1 VFLSFAF
8 PRGLKPR
15 PFKATEAAAQADAAT
30 QTETITYLSG
40 RNLLEALMETLL
52 QNLRYALRQLIKSP
66 VFTLTAVLTLAL
78 GIGANTAIFTV
89 VYGTLLAPMPY
100 PQPDQLVMVWS
111 KIQGDRNGIAA
122 GDFTD
127 WQNQNTV
134 FSSLCAFTGGSFNLA
149 TKDQPEYVEGQ
160 FTSPGMYKMEG
171 VKFLFGRDFLPEEGT
186 LGREHEVIL
195 MNKLW
200 MRLGSDPNI
209 VGKTIRIDGTPYT
222 VVGVLG
228 TGVTDRLNQ
237 DLVVPLAFKPEQL
250 NHDFHWL
257 LAMARLKP
265 GVTIQQAQAN
275 MDAVTANIAKAYP
288 KSDKGW
294 GAIVEP
300 LKNDFMSK
308 ERIQTLWIL
317 LGAVGFVLLI
327 ACVNVANLLLAKGT
341 TRQKEVALRAA
352 LGASRRNIFAQFL
365 TENLLLAL
373 TGGVLGIGVGVAG
386 LRALVAVMPQNTL
399 PSEADLSLN
408 LPVLLFSLA
417 ASTLAGLLFGCAPA
431 WYATR
436 VDPAEAL
443 KEGGRSGTGAG
454 RHRLRRVLVIGE
466 FALALTLLTGAG
478 LAIHSFWNL
487 TRVDLG
493 VNTTHILAFF
503 LPVPDARPK
512 DPERITAYYQQML
525 ASIKA
530 VPGVLDSSASVGLP
544 LEGPGFGMPFTIA
557 GQPDFADPSQRPGTS
572 FGMVTPDYFKTF
584 GIQVIRGRAFT
595 DQDMAGSVHVA
606 MVNEEF
612 VRKFLKDKNPLEQR
626 INVEELIP
634 GVTKL
639 GPYIS
644 WQIVGVFHNVRNGDF
659 RGDYPEMEIP
669 FWQIPWPSVNI
680 GVRTAGDPA
689 IMTKSIAAAVHAVD
703 PQIAVAEPRTM
714 DEMKKR
720 NLSSDRFTMLLFGCF
735 AVVALLLAA
744 VGIYG
749 VVAFTVAQRE
759 HEIGLRMAL
768 GATRGHVVS
777 LILKEALVLAC
788 IGLTLG
794 LVGAYLVGRTLHST
808 LYGIGSMD
816 FIATGAVAVVLVT
829 ASMVASWVPAR
840 RAAAVQPMRAL
851 RSE

>member
-1 VFLSFAF
+1 
-8 PRGLKPR
+8 
-15 PFKATEAAAQADAAT
+15 
-30 QTETITYLSG
+30 
-40 RNLLEALMETLL
+40 METLL
-52 QNLRYALRQLIKSP
+52 QNLRYAVRQLVKSP
-66 VFTLTAVLTLAL
+66 VFALTAVLTLAL

-127 WQNQNTV
+127 WKNQNTV
-134 FSSLCAFTGGSFNLA
+134 FSDLCAFTGASFNLA
-149 TKDQPEYVEGQ
+149 TKDQPEYVQGQ
-160 FTSPGMYKMEG
+160 FTTPGMYKMMG
-171 VKFLFGRDFLPEEGT
+171 VKFLMGRDFLPEEGV
-186 LGREHEVIL
+186 LGREHEIIL

-200 MRLGSDPNI
+200 KRLGSDPHI
-209 VGKTIRIDGTPYT
+209 VGKTIPLDGTPYT

-228 TGVTDRLNQ
+228 PGVTDRLDQN
-237 DLVVPLAFKPEQL
+237 LIAPLAFKPEQL

-257 LAMARLKP
+257 LAMGRIKP
-265 GVTIQQAQAN
+265 GVTLQQAQAN

-288 KSDKGW
+288 KSDTGW
-294 GAIVEP
+294 GALVDP
-300 LKNDFMSK
+300 LKNDFMPK
-308 ERIQTLWIL
+308 ERIQTLWVL

-352 LGASRRNIFAQFL
+352 LGASRRIIFVQFL
-365 TENLLLAL
+365 TESLLLAL
-373 TGGVLGIGVGVAG
+373 TGGILGIGVGVAG
-386 LRALVAVMPQNTL
+386 LRGLVAFMPDGTL

-408 LPVLLFSLA
+408 VPVLLFSLA
-417 ASTLAGLLFGCAPA
+417 AATIAGVLFGCAPA

-436 VDPAEAL
+436 IDPAEAL

-454 RHRLRRVLVIGE
+454 RQRLRRILVIGE

-493 VNTTHILAFF
+493 VNTTHILTFS

-512 DPERITAYYQQML
+512 DPARISAYYQQML
-525 ASIKA
+525 AGIKA
-530 VPGVLDSSASVGLP
+530 VPGVQDAAVSVGLP

-557 GQPDFADPSQRPGTS
+557 GQPAFADPSQRPGS
-572 FGMVTPDYFKTF
+572 RFGMVTPDYFKTY
-584 GIQVIRGRAFT
+584 GIQVVRGRSFT
-595 DQDMAGSVHVA
+595 DQDNAATVHVA

-612 VRKFLKDKNPLEQR
+612 ARKYFKGKNPLEQR

-644 WQIVGVFHNVRNGDF
+644 WQIVGVFHNVRAGGFREDF
-659 RGDYPEMEIP
+659 AEIEIP
-669 FWQIPWPSVNI
+669 FWQIPWPAANFGI
-680 GVRTAGDPA
+680 RTTGDPA
-689 IMTKSIAAAVHAVD
+689 IMTKTIAAAVHAID
-703 PQIAVAEPRTM
+703 PQIAVAEPRTLEEVKGLM
-714 DEMKKR
+714 
-720 NLSSDRFTMLLFGCF
+720 LSDDRFTMVLFFCF
-735 AVVALLLAA
+735 AAVALLLAG

-749 VVAFTVAQRE
+749 VMAFTVAQRE

-768 GATRGHVVS
+768 GATRGHVVN
-777 LILKEALVLAC
+777 LILKEALVLSA

-794 LVGAYLVGRTLHST
+794 LAGAFLVGRTLHST
-808 LYGIGSMD
+808 LYGVGSMD
-816 FIATGAVAVVLVT
+816 LAATGAVAFVLVV
-829 ASMVASWVPAR
+829 AAVVASWVPAR
-840 RAAAVQPMRAL
+840 RAAAIQPMRAL